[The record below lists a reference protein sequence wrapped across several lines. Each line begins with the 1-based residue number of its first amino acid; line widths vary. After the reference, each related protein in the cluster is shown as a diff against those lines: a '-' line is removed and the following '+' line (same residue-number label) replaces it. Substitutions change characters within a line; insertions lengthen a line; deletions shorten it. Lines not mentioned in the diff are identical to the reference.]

1 MTGMFIQPTEKER
14 GKGREKTSI
23 KNAQQNSSRKKNAR
37 LGRMNGEIE
46 RRVTLVLDIYE
57 SSSEKKGGAVANRA
71 RFKGSAGNKSIDLV
85 SAILPSK
92 RICKFVR
99 GQCFAGHD
107 LKFRLRANLPRGT

>member
-23 KNAQQNSSRKKNAR
+23 KNAQQNSSRKKNSR

-57 SSSEKKGGAVANRA
+57 SSSEKRGGGQWQIV
-71 RFKGSAGNKSIDLV
+71 LV
-85 SAILPSK
+85 
-92 RICKFVR
+92 
-99 GQCFAGHD
+99 
-107 LKFRLRANLPRGT
+107 LKEVPVISL